1 VFDVSLAAQEA
12 ATRAVPSATIP
23 TDTTATATP
32 ATTAATSLAAP
43 AATATAVAIASPRA
57 FDDATAALVNQQ
69 QNVSTIIL
77 NAMHEELSS
86 CEQLRAVAGFAAA
99 YAAMQ
104 RQSQLTLALAQQI
117 CQLFIAPCISQKS
130 LQSGL
135 QNVTQAWHA
144 TAAPATVQAIVHAAQ
159 QQQSDAQPLAYLAD
173 AAAAMPALSQHTSSD
188 GSRLAALKRLLLT
201 EDDDNDSEEHATSD
215 INTGKLL
222 SVTATCG
229 SIHVNHTHLKLRT

>member
-1 VFDVSLAAQEA
+1 VFGVSLAAQA
-12 ATRAVPSATIP
+12 ATRAVSSAT
-23 TDTTATATP
+23 TTTVTTAT
-32 ATTAATSLAAP
+32 TTAATTPATNLAAP
-43 AATATAVAIASPRA
+43 AATASTVATAAPRA
-57 FDDATAALVNQQ
+57 VDDATAALVNQQ
-69 QNVSTIIL
+69 QHVSTIIL

-86 CEQLRAVAGFAAA
+86 GEQLRAVAGFAAA

-117 CQLFIAPCISQKS
+117 CQLFIAPSISQKT

-135 QNVTQAWHA
+135 QNVAQAWHA
-144 TAAPATVQAIVHAAQ
+144 TAAPATVQPIVHAAQ

-173 AAAAMPALSQHTSSD
+173 AAAAMLTLPQRASSD

-229 SIHVNHTHLKLRT
+229 SLHVNHTQLKLRT